1 MGEIFNFF
9 LSVNSQMP
17 NYPRYVFWG
26 AIIVV
31 LILTQVLKLPI
42 KLFTSKIKDENLRKK
57 VNAVIMIIPCLVGI
71 GLSALLTIWSFEFSV
86 QAGLFWGLTSQTLY
100 EFATRLW
107 QRAITDENI
116 TKEEIAE
123 DFKQSVDSVKK
134 AEKQFDNIIKQIK
147 NGK

>member
-1 MGEIFNFF
+1 MGEILNFF
-9 LSVNSQMP
+9 ISVNSQMP
-17 NYPRYVFWG
+17 NYPRYIFWG

-107 QRAITDENI
+107 QRVKTDDNI
-116 TKEEIAE
+116 TKEEIE
-123 DFKQSVDSVKK
+123 QDFKQSVESVKK

>member
-1 MGEIFNFF
+1 MGEVFNFF

-107 QRAITDENI
+107 QRVTTDENI

>member
-9 LSVNSQMP
+9 VSVNSQMP
-17 NYPRYVFWG
+17 NYPRYIFWG

-71 GLSALLTIWSFEFSV
+71 GLSAFLTIFSFEFSLMT
-86 QAGLFWGLTSQTLY
+86 GIFWGVTSQTLY
-100 EFATRLW
+100 EFASRLW
-107 QRAITDENI
+107 QRVTTDDNV
-116 TKEEIAE
+116 TAEEVE
-123 DFKQSVDSVKK
+123 KDFKDAVATTKQAEKTFEEMVKK
-134 AEKQFDNIIKQIK
+134 IKK
-147 NGK
+147 G